1 MKPEV
6 KTPLPGPK
14 AQELLARGEKV
25 LSPSYVRPYPFVPA
39 RGQGVFLEDVDGNV
53 FLDFM
58 AGIAVNTTGYA
69 HPRVL
74 AAVKA
79 QAERFAHV
87 CFSDFTHEPTLS
99 LAERLV
105 AKVGG
110 GYRVFFGNSGTE
122 GIEAAIKLVRHHT
135 GRPYLLAFTGA
146 FHGRSLGAL
155 SLTAS
160 AKAPT
165 ARASPPSSPG
175 WSTSPSPTPSAP
187 P

>member
-1 MKPEV
+1 
-6 KTPLPGPK
+6 
-14 AQELLARGEKV
+14 
-25 LSPSYVRPYPFVPA
+25 
-39 RGQGVFLEDVDGNV
+39 
-53 FLDFM
+53 
-58 AGIAVNTTGYA
+58 
-69 HPRVL
+69 
-74 AAVKA
+74 VKA

-135 GRPYLLAFTGA
+135 GRPYLLAFTGPSTEEA
-146 FHGRSLGAL
+146 WGPSP
-155 SLTAS
+155 SPP